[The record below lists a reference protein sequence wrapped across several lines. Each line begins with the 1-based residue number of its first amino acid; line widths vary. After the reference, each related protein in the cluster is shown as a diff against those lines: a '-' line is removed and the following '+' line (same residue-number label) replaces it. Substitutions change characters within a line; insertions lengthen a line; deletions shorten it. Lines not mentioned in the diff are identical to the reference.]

1 MKVRVT
7 QKAWY
12 DKKIL
17 REGQIIELACEDE
30 NALPT
35 WAEAVNVVKK
45 TVEIEQVEDQE
56 GNVVE
61 VEEEETED
69 AEDEEDEA
77 GNEPEAPAG
86 DVKVGELPLVEKNL
100 LLQEAEAAGVKGNV
114 QNFKVSTLKAKIEAA
129 KGDK

>member
-12 DKKIL
+12 DKKLL

-45 TVEIEQVEDQE
+45 TVEIEQVEDNE

-61 VEEEETED
+61 VEEEE
-69 AEDEEDEA
+69 ADEA
-77 GNEPEAPAG
+77 GNEPEAEAPVG

-100 LLQEAEAAGVKGNV
+100 LLQEADEAGVKGNV
-114 QNFKVSTLKAKIEAA
+114 LNFKVSTLKAKIEAA
-129 KGDK
+129 KGNK

>member
-35 WAEAVNVVKK
+35 WAEAVNVVE
-45 TVEIEQVEDQE
+45 VE
-56 GNVVE
+56 
-61 VEEEETED
+61 EEEETED
-69 AEDEEDEA
+69 AEDEEEDEA

>member
-1 MKVRVT
+1 MKVRVI

-17 REGQIIELACEDE
+17 SEGQIIELACEDE
-30 NALPT
+30 NSLPT
-35 WAEAVNVVKK
+35 WAEAVNVVKA
-45 TVEIEQVEDQE
+45 ED
-56 GNVVE
+56 
-61 VEEEETED
+61 EETED
-69 AEDEEDEA
+69 EEAEA

-100 LLQEAEAAGVKGNV
+100 LLQEAEEAGVKGNV
-114 QNFKVSTLKAKIEAA
+114 QNFKVSTLKAKIEAT

>member
-17 REGQIIELACEDE
+17 REDQIIELACEDE

-35 WAEAVNVVKK
+35 WAEAVNV
-45 TVEIEQVEDQE
+45 EDLE

-69 AEDEEDEA
+69 AEDEEEDEA
-77 GNEPEAPAG
+77 GNEPEAEAPVG
-86 DVKVGELPLVEKNL
+86 DVKVGELSLVEKNL

-114 QNFKVSTLKAKIEAA
+114 LNFKVSTLKAKIEAT
-129 KGDK
+129 KGDN